1 MDAHV
6 TVELDC
12 FIDKQRLALR
22 VSQRQRLAASLDL
35 DDLLRLSILLY
46 FEHHVDSV
54 HRDLL
59 LVVVTEEDFELA
71 LDLSIWA
78 LWWIILP
85 DQSNLSIDI
94 LVDDA
99 LLALDQGVEMEALQ
113 LLL

>member
-1 MDAHV
+1 M
-6 TVELDC
+6 
-12 FIDKQRLALR
+12 
-22 VSQRQRLAASLDL
+22 
-35 DDLLRLSILLY
+35 
-46 FEHHVDSV
+46 

-71 LDLSIWA
+71 LDLSIWT

-85 DQSNLSIDI
+85 DQSNFSIDI